1 MNSPETV
8 RLERIVPPESA
19 GRRLDQALAEL
30 FPEFSRS
37 RLQAWIRSGLA
48 LVDGATNK
56 RPRDPVQGG
65 ECIQLQPIYEIS
77 GAPKAQEIPLTIAH
91 EDPDLLVINK
101 PAGLVVHP
109 GAGNRDHTL
118 VNALLHHF
126 PELSGI
132 PRAGLVHRLDKDTT
146 GLLLVARRLSTHKA
160 LVAQLA
166 EREIHR
172 QYAAIVVGRIIAGG
186 SVDAPI
192 GRHSKNRTHMAVAQ
206 RGRAAVTHYRVQQ
219 HFPAHTL
226 LSLALESGRTHQIRV
241 HMSHLGHPLLGD
253 PTYGR
258 RLHIPPGASAGLE
271 QALRTFHRQA
281 LHACALEFEHPGN
294 GKTLRI
300 EAPLPAD
307 MRMLL
312 EVLGEANKKV

>member
-1 MNSPETV
+1 MNTPETAP
-8 RLERIVPPESA
+8 LERTVPTESA
-19 GRRLDQALAEL
+19 GQRLDQALAKL

-48 LVDGATNK
+48 LVDGVAHK

-65 ECIQLQPIYEIS
+65 ECIQLKPIYEIS
-77 GAPKAQEIPLTIAH
+77 GAPKAQEIPLSIAH
-91 EDPDLLVINK
+91 EDADLLVINK

-109 GAGNRDHTL
+109 GAGNRDRTL
-118 VNALLHHF
+118 VNALLHRF

-146 GLLLVARRLSTHKA
+146 GLLLVARKLSTHKA
-160 LVAQLA
+160 LVALLA

-186 SVDAPI
+186 FVDAPI
-192 GRHSKNRTHMAVAQ
+192 GRHPKNRTHMAVVQ
-206 RGRAAVTHYRVQQ
+206 RGRASLTHYRVQQ

-241 HMSHLGHPLLGD
+241 HMSHIGHPLLGD
-253 PTYGR
+253 PAYGR
-258 RLHIPPGASAGLE
+258 RLHIPPGASNELE

-281 LHACALEFEHPGN
+281 LHACALEFEHPGTAKN
-294 GKTLRI
+294 LRI

-307 MRMLL
+307 MQALL
-312 EVLGEANKKV
+312 NVLGEADKRA